1 MADDNDRS
9 GNFDLS
15 RLRLRRNESNSAGA
29 GVPTAPEAPAAP
41 QLRSSGATGESSTTA
56 PTAPLAT
63 TTPSPVSPA
72 SQAPTVSDRGTP
84 SPSLLDVARKHIL
97 PILEKRISTTE
108 VKQQP
113 RGTIA
118 RKVQQV
124 LSEWLAATGQE
135 LNLID
140 QRNMVTFLVNTVF
153 ERVRKEFPDAR
164 TGSETS
170 QALATSPDN
179 KMNPQVGYSVGS
191 VNLQHKETV
200 LNAKSKVQPV
210 LMNRIDTTAAATLP
224 RNELQ
229 RQIEVVIAEILLEQ
243 KVQLNK
249 QEKQELVQVLLNDM
263 LGLGPLE
270 PLLND
275 PTITDIMVNGPN
287 QTFVEKN
294 GKLVLTD
301 VKFRDN
307 QHLINISTRIVSAI
321 GRRVDE
327 SSPMCDARLLDGSR
341 VNIVIPPLAI
351 DGPSLSIRKFS
362 SKAITLPMM
371 VQTGNLSAEMATVL
385 QIAGRCRLNIIIS
398 GGTGAGKTTLL
409 NALSNNI
416 GADERVVT
424 VEDSAELKLQQAHV
438 VRLET
443 RAANL
448 EGDGE
453 ITIRDLIKN
462 ALRMRPDRI
471 IVGECRGAEIID
483 MLQAMNTGHDGSMS
497 TIHANNP
504 RTALTRMENML
515 NMAGFNM
522 PEKVTRSMISSA
534 VNLIVQISRM
544 RDGVRRISHI
554 MEVVG
559 MEESTVMF
567 QDLFWYEFQ
576 EETADGKLL
585 GKYVS
590 SGLRPHFTKRA
601 EYYGLSKPLIEAM
614 G

>member
-1 MADDNDRS
+1 MTDNNERS
-9 GNFDLS
+9 GGFDLS
-15 RLRLRRNESNSAGA
+15 RLRLRRADSDRT
-29 GVPTAPEAPAAP
+29 GVPIAPEAPSSPTPPRASFPAEHPSAVAPMAPAATP
-41 QLRSSGATGESSTTA
+41 APA
-56 PTAPLAT
+56 PTHAPAISAGDR
-63 TTPSPVSPA
+63 TP
-72 SQAPTVSDRGTP
+72 T
-84 SPSLLDVARKHIL
+84 SPSLLDVARKHIV
-97 PILEKRISTTE
+97 PILEKRISTPE
-108 VKQQP
+108 ARQQP

-135 LNLID
+135 LTLID
-140 QRNMVTFLVNTVF
+140 QRNMVTLLVNSVF
-153 ERVRKEFPDAR
+153 DRVRKEYPDAR
-164 TGSETS
+164 NDADANQPLSASSDG
-170 QALATSPDN
+170 
-179 KMNPQVGYSVGS
+179 KMMPQVGYTVGS
-191 VNLQHKETV
+191 VSTQIKETV
-200 LNAKSKVQPV
+200 LNAKSKVQPL

-229 RQIEVVIAEILLEQ
+229 RQIDVVIAEILLEQ

-249 QEKQELVQVLLNDM
+249 QERQELVQVLLNDM

-270 PLLND
+270 PLLSD

-301 VKFRDN
+301 IKFRDN

-327 SSPMCDARLLDGSR
+327 STPICDARLLDGSR
-341 VNIVIPPLAI
+341 VNIIIPPLAL

-362 SKAITLPMM
+362 NKAITLPMM
-371 VQTGNLSAEMATVL
+371 VQSGNLSAEMATVL
-385 QIAGRCRLNIIIS
+385 QIASRARLNVIVS

-443 RAANL
+443 RPANL

-471 IVGECRGAEIID
+471 IVGECRGGEVID

-515 NMAGFNM
+515 NMAGFSM

-534 VNLIVQISRM
+534 VNLIVQIARM
-544 RDGVRRISHI
+544 RDGVRRVSHI

-559 MEESTVMF
+559 MEENTIIC

-576 EETADGKLL
+576 EETADGRLM
-585 GKYVS
+585 GKFVS